1 MPDITVV
8 AVPGIFSFSD
18 HDRGATGM
26 AKQTDTL
33 QLNDADI
40 AFLLNLLRNASSPL
54 TTAELI
60 EAFRQRSGR

>member
-1 MPDITVV
+1 
-8 AVPGIFSFSD
+8 
-18 HDRGATGM
+18 M

-40 AFLLNLLRNASSPL
+40 AFLLNLLRTASSPM

-60 EAFRQRSGR
+60 EALRQRSGATTR